1 MRALAPTLT
10 VLAVVLLAGCSRAAV
25 PAEPGIAGRT
35 AIVPEER
42 STCEALA
49 RADLAVVGTD
59 TASRETSATALED
72 AGARAPDDV
81 RPAVEELAE
90 AYRSSAADAS
100 GDPRRSVVIAWFNTR
115 CGGVR

>member
-1 MRALAPTLT
+1 MRALAPSLT
-10 VLAVVLLAGCSRAAV
+10 ILAVVLLAGCSRTAV

-35 AIVPEER
+35 AVLPEER

-49 RADLAVVGTD
+49 RADLAAIGSD
-59 TASRETSATALED
+59 TASLESSATALED

-90 AYRSSAADAS
+90 AYRSSPDAAS
-100 GDPRRSVVIAWFNTR
+100 EDPRRSVVIAWFNTR